1 MWTLNVASFSACDFL
16 LMGPQATLMALEA
29 QVPRRAVFVGVAA
42 LLNLTRFSVLL
53 SSSLLQSSPPQQAAR
68 RFSPLMP
75 QVSLSGGMD
84 ELGSQEKD

>member
-1 MWTLNVASFSACDFL
+1 MLRT
-16 LMGPQATLMALEA
+16 
-29 QVPRRAVFVGVAA
+29 VFAGVAV